1 MKTIFAKEQFKLCIV
16 PVPSDYPQSQ
26 THCGVAE
33 VDGKIVMTTSPY
45 PAIKYSRFLLLCI
58 VFISKLRKIIGLK
71 KIVNA
76 ESYENPC
83 IYISEKKDNESTR
96 FKLMQERPLM
106 ECPDP
111 YYGYPAFNSDPD
123 VFAEDQTVYVLN
135 RAVYRTKVG
144 KKREDI
150 KYNIRLYLITG
161 IVDGDKFRLQN
172 IELLRDDFERKIIS
186 PCLTK
191 YKGRYVL
198 FELETESYN
207 DGKTFEGLFY
217 QSFDN
222 IEKVTEDVEWKKIE
236 VESDDYLPWH
246 MSVFSNEG
254 LLYAVVACIKIGT
267 GHRCYQMLGRFSE
280 DLKVLKIYKTPLTDY
295 MSYRSS
301 AIVKDEQFLLY
312 NAVVREKIKG
322 SKSVDGRDILMAKMN
337 FSLLIQTLESAE

>member
-1 MKTIFAKEQFKLCIV
+1 MVFEKKQFVLCDV
-16 PVPSDYPQSQ
+16 PVPHGYPQSQ
-26 THCGVAE
+26 THCGVAMHNGR
-33 VDGKIVMTTSPY
+33 VLMTTSPY
-45 PAIKYSRFLLLCI
+45 PEIKLSTIKYYYRAVLNKARTFLSMDLLP
-58 VFISKLRKIIGLK
+58 S
-71 KIVNA
+71 A

-83 IYISEKKDNESTR
+83 IYISDDDGCSTC
-96 FKLMQERPLM
+96 FKLMQKRPLM
-106 ECPDP
+106 ECPDA
-111 YYGYPAFNSDPD
+111 YYGYPSYNSDPD
-123 VFAEDQTVYVLN
+123 IFVEKDNVFILN

-144 KKREDI
+144 NKRDDI

-161 IVDGDKFRLQN
+161 IVDRDKFRLQK

-217 QSFDN
+217 KSFDN
-222 IEKVTEDVEWKKIE
+222 LEKVTEDVEWKKIE
-236 VESDDYLPWH
+236 VESGDYLPWH

-254 LLYAVVACIKIGT
+254 LLYAVVACIKKGT

-301 AIVKDEQFLLY
+301 AIVKDEHFLLY
-312 NAVVREKIKG
+312 NAVVREKVKG